1 MKFLPAS
8 CRIRASAAFLL
19 TSLIC
24 CATPG
29 RQGTGNAPPRG
40 EVVTAETIAASG
52 ASTMWDALRL
62 CVRSHTFFEHGSR
75 PAQVRSNRPNPTLF
89 GNTGPIILVDNLRVL
104 DLRWLRE
111 MPASDIQRIRV
122 LSSVD
127 GTTSYGTDARNG
139 VILITTGRS
148 DPLH

>member
-8 CRIRASAAFLL
+8 CRILASAAFLL
-19 TSLIC
+19 TSLIS

-29 RQGTGNAPPRG
+29 LRNKGDAPPRG

-62 CVRSHTFFEHGSR
+62 CVRSHTFFEQGSR
-75 PAQVRSNRPNPTLF
+75 PAQVRSNRPSPTIS

-111 MPASDIQRIRV
+111 MPASDIRHIRV
-122 LSSVD
+122 LSGVE
-127 GTTSYGTDARNG
+127 GTTSYGTDAGNG